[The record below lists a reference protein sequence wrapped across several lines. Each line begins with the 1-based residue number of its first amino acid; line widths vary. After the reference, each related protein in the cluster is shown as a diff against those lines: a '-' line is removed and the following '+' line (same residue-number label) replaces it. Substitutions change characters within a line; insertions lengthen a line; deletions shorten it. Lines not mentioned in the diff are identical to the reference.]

1 MKADIPFIEKKFE
14 EFNKL
19 MFAGELPKLPIEL
32 SNAKTF
38 LGQCVF
44 KIRRLTNGKTEKY
57 DCRLRINTRID
68 LPEQELEDTII
79 HEMIH
84 YYIGVNQL
92 NDTSAHGQIFRQ
104 IMDAIN
110 VRYGR
115 HMTITHKVTK
125 EQREQAYD
133 KRQHWHVVAIVEF
146 KNGKTGIKVLPRI
159 VPRILNY
166 YNKIG
171 AINSVSQIKLYM
183 SNDIFFNRFP
193 NSGALN
199 VTYVDRKELQ
209 EHLTDD
215 EKLQCDGKKI
225 IRS

>member
-1 MKADIPFIEKKFE
+1 M
-14 EFNKL
+14 
-19 MFAGELPKLPIEL
+19 
-32 SNAKTF
+32 
-38 LGQCVF
+38 
-44 KIRRLTNGKTEKY
+44 
-57 DCRLRINTRID
+57 
-68 LPEQELEDTII
+68 
-79 HEMIH
+79 
-84 YYIGVNQL
+84 
-92 NDTSAHGQIFRQ
+92 
-104 IMDAIN
+104 
-110 VRYGR
+110 
-115 HMTITHKVTK
+115 
-125 EQREQAYD
+125 
-133 KRQHWHVVAIVEF
+133 AIVEF

-209 EHLTDD
+209 EHLTDA

-225 IRS
+225 IRR

>member
-1 MKADIPFIEKKFE
+1 
-14 EFNKL
+14 
-19 MFAGELPKLPIEL
+19 MFAGELHKLPIEQ
-32 SNAKTF
+32 SSGKTF

-44 KIRRLTNGKTEKY
+44 KRSRLTNGKTEKY
-57 DCRLRINTRID
+57 DFRLRINTRID

-84 YYIGVNQL
+84 YYIGINQL

-171 AINSVSQIKLYM
+171 AINSVSQIKRYM

-209 EHLTDD
+209 EHLTDA

>member
-1 MKADIPFIEKKFE
+1 MRLPNFLKDI
-14 EFNKL
+14 
-19 MFAGELPKLPIEL
+19 
-32 SNAKTF
+32 SSRT
-38 LGQCVF
+38 
-44 KIRRLTNGKTEKY
+44 
-57 DCRLRINTRID
+57 
-68 LPEQELEDTII
+68 
-79 HEMIH
+79 
-84 YYIGVNQL
+84 GVGINQL
-92 NDTSAHGQIFRQ
+92 NDTSAHGQ

-146 KNGKTGIKVLPRI
+146 KNDKTGIKVLPRI

-183 SNDIFFNRFP
+183 SNDIFFNRFQI
-193 NSGALN
+193 
-199 VTYVDRKELQ
+199 Q
-209 EHLTDD
+209 EHLT
-215 EKLQCDGKKI
+215 
-225 IRS
+225 

>member
-1 MKADIPFIEKKFE
+1 
-14 EFNKL
+14 
-19 MFAGELPKLPIEL
+19 
-32 SNAKTF
+32 
-38 LGQCVF
+38 
-44 KIRRLTNGKTEKY
+44 
-57 DCRLRINTRID
+57 
-68 LPEQELEDTII
+68 
-79 HEMIH
+79 
-84 YYIGVNQL
+84 
-92 NDTSAHGQIFRQ
+92 
-104 IMDAIN
+104 MDAIN

-146 KNGKTGIKVLPRI
+146 KNDKTGIKVLPRI

-171 AINSVSQIKLYM
+171 AINSVFQIKIYM

>member
-19 MFAGELPKLPIEL
+19 MFAGELHKLPIEL

-57 DCRLRINTRID
+57 DFRLRINTRID

-84 YYIGVNQL
+84 FYIGINQL
-92 NDTSAHGQIFRQ
+92 NDTSAHGQ

-171 AINSVSQIKLYM
+171 AINSFSNKTLY
-183 SNDIFFNRFP
+183 
-193 NSGALN
+193 
-199 VTYVDRKELQ
+199 EQ
-209 EHLTDD
+209 
-215 EKLQCDGKKI
+215 
-225 IRS
+225 

>member
-57 DCRLRINTRID
+57 DFRLRINTRID

-79 HEMIH
+79 HEMIQ
-84 YYIGVNQL
+84 YYIGINQL
-92 NDTSAHGQIFRQ
+92 NDTSAHGQ

-146 KNGKTGIKVLPRI
+146 KNDKTGIKVLPRI

-183 SNDIFFNRFP
+183 SNDIFFNRFQI
-193 NSGALN
+193 
-199 VTYVDRKELQ
+199 Q
-209 EHLTDD
+209 EHLT
-215 EKLQCDGKKI
+215 
-225 IRS
+225 

>member
-1 MKADIPFIEKKFE
+1 M
-14 EFNKL
+14 
-19 MFAGELPKLPIEL
+19 
-32 SNAKTF
+32 
-38 LGQCVF
+38 
-44 KIRRLTNGKTEKY
+44 
-57 DCRLRINTRID
+57 
-68 LPEQELEDTII
+68 
-79 HEMIH
+79 
-84 YYIGVNQL
+84 

-133 KRQHWHVVAIVEF
+133 KRQHWHVVAIVVF

-209 EHLTDD
+209 EHLTDA

-225 IRS
+225 IRR

>member
-19 MFAGELPKLPIEL
+19 MFAGELHKLPIEL

-38 LGQCVF
+38 LGQCIF

-57 DCRLRINTRID
+57 DFRLRINTRID

-84 YYIGVNQL
+84 YYIGINQL
-92 NDTSAHGQIFRQ
+92 NDTSAHGQ

-183 SNDIFFNRFP
+183 SNDISLTVFQI
-193 NSGALN
+193 
-199 VTYVDRKELQ
+199 Q
-209 EHLTDD
+209 EHLT
-215 EKLQCDGKKI
+215 
-225 IRS
+225 